1 MWYLLDVIFSER
13 ILDMHSLNLC
23 VYTRCSLNIGNAP
36 VVKWAETMP
45 LSTIIPTLINS
56 SGHAPLPLWC
66 IVEPSPSTRPEIFC
80 IYIYIYV
87 VPSDVFSCP
96 KFSFQDWSSGL
107 VIARLDVCVI
117 HARDVQIHCYIFF
130 STIQFPLY
138 IMDCGEIK
146 AFHFFSLFFTYISIN
161 TILQHVISPNGT

>member
-1 MWYLLDVIFSER
+1 MFSKKSTFLINNYANIIFAQYNFYER
-13 ILDMHSLNLC
+13 ILDMHNLNLR

-66 IVEPSPSTRPEIFC
+66 IVGPSPSTRPEIFC

-87 VPSDVFSCP
+87 GSRPIHFHVRNSRF
-96 KFSFQDWSSGL
+96 KTGRQELLLQDWMYAWYMHGIYKFI
-107 VIARLDVCVI
+107 VT
-117 HARDVQIHCYIFF
+117 FF
-130 STIQFPLY
+130 FIYSTIQFPLY
-138 IMDCGEIK
+138 IMDCRE
-146 AFHFFSLFFTYISIN
+146 
-161 TILQHVISPNGT
+161 